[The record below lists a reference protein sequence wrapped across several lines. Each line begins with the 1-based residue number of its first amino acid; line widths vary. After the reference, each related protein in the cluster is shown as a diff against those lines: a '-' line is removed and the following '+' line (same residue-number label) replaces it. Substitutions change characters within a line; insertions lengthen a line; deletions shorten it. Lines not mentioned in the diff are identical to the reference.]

1 MFEDIE
7 TRANEL
13 LDNFGITNAPVPIKS
28 IIKKLGIELKPEYL
42 GDEISGVLVIENG
55 RSIIGYNSSEPNVR
69 QRFTIAHELGHHILH
84 KSGKTTEKLF
94 VDKMYRR
101 NETLSPREKNQER
114 QANVFASRILM
125 PENLIKNEFKKIIN
139 SLDLL
144 TDEDIVKR
152 MASKFKVSTVSM
164 TWRLSNLWLIEN
176 KVY

>member
-7 TRANEL
+7 YKANEIL
-13 LDNFGITNAPVPIKS
+13 KDFGDINAPIPIKKV
-28 IIKKLGIELKPEYL
+28 IKKLGIKIKPEYL

-69 QRFTIAHELGHHILH
+69 QRFTLAHELGHHVLH
-84 KSGKTTEKLF
+84 ISTNTTEKLF

-101 NETLSPREKNQER
+101 NEVLSAREKKQET
-114 QANVFASRILM
+114 QANVFASRVLM
-125 PENLIKNEFKKIIN
+125 PENLIKKEFKIILN

-144 TDEDIVKR
+144 TDEDIINK
-152 MASKFKVSTVSM
+152 MASKFKVSTISM
-164 TWRLSNLWLIEN
+164 TWRLSNLNLIEN